1 MSTSQLA
8 PSSNT
13 PTLTNGSG
21 EAAILSA
28 GVGSFALAVLAMA
41 ADKSPRVASSL
52 IFYKPTVSG
61 VTTAAILI
69 WLFTCG
75 ILEWRWRNKTVPARR
90 INAAALILLGLR
102 FLLTFPPIADLLW
115 GESARAGSEDIPPI
129 RHIKTGTAATSR
141 QVSAERRDSALKA
154 GSRPE
159 K

>member
-8 PSSNT
+8 PSSST

-41 ADKSPRVASSL
+41 ADKSPHVASSL
-52 IFYKPTVSG
+52 IFYKPTGPLSG

-69 WLFTCG
+69 SLFTCG

-90 INAAALILLGLR
+90 INATALILLGLR
-102 FLLTFPPIADLLW
+102 FLLTFPPIADLL
-115 GESARAGSEDIPPI
+115 G
-129 RHIKTGTAATSR
+129 
-141 QVSAERRDSALKA
+141 
-154 GSRPE
+154 
-159 K
+159 